1 MSPVSMYVCMSVSFA
16 CLCMKTCMNLIMYV
30 GFCAQGCWCLSLH
43 AAFPSL
49 WAHVHICC
57 HGTVPVTVCS
67 ETCLCVHKGHMYT
80 KACASA
86 IGMTGQCVGFPISS
100 SLLPLEID
108 FLCSLPA
115 KFPFP
120 LAADCT
126 TSLMGQSSLRSHIQK
141 LILLSI
147 HPDTCKLLSPKG
159 VNVAVLWSPKDRD
172 PRSVP

>member
-1 MSPVSMYVCMSVSFA
+1 MDTCEITGSTTKGLAGLSLEARIDSRMSPVSMYVCMSVSFA

-86 IGMTGQCVGFPISS
+86 IGMTGQCVEFPISS

-108 FLCSLPA
+108 FAPY
-115 KFPFP
+115 PP
-120 LAADCT
+120 
-126 TSLMGQSSLRSHIQK
+126 SSLSLWK
-141 LILLSI
+141 LTAPL
-147 HPDTCKLLSPKG
+147 
-159 VNVAVLWSPKDRD
+159 R
-172 PRSVP
+172 